1 MCGIIGVVT
10 TENNCFEIL
19 LNGLKQLQNRGY
31 DSAGICSIG
40 MERAAALSE
49 AKGAGERGN
58 SGDDCRRSWTD
69 TTSDCLKS
77 VVLLF
82 LISIKDLLRVFI
94 FNIGYL

>member
-58 SGDDCRRSWTD
+58 SGDDCRRSLD
-69 TTSDCLKS
+69 INSINNNLERAVAEGAGERGNS
-77 VVLLF
+77 VGG
-82 LISIKDLLRVFI
+82 SRRS
-94 FNIGYL
+94 